1 MSSGG
6 SADHVHRGIWK
17 SLLLGL
23 AAIALVAALIASAL
37 AINGLLAAVPQA
49 PADLRP
55 DGRGETLPQSL
66 TLERFRLSEMRRT
79 LPWKSEDAPQSG
91 TDTAVF
97 ESLQRIAR
105 NLDSYVKNA
114 FPPAAPLPEATE
126 WSLAHVMKRLELK
139 DDAEVKFYLGTL
151 ESLSSQLASVAPEQ
165 ALLPVERRIDPNRV
179 LSWHAERVQRVLS
192 ALEQDNARLQ
202 RSYQQRVVEYAN
214 RQARA
219 LTYAGI
225 AAVAVFV
232 FISALFLFFI
242 IRIER
247 DLHTMALASVAT
259 VKQLNA

>member
-1 MSSGG
+1 MSSGA
-6 SADHVHRGIWK
+6 SADHVHRRVWK
-17 SLLLGL
+17 ILLLGV
-23 AAIALVAALIASAL
+23 AAIALVAALIAFAL
-37 AINGLLAAVPQA
+37 AINGLLTAVPQA
-49 PADLRP
+49 PADLKP
-55 DGRGETLPQSL
+55 DERGERLQQSL
-66 TLERFRLSEMRRT
+66 TLERYRLSEARRA
-79 LPWKSEDAPQSG
+79 LPWRSEDTPQSG
-91 TDTAVF
+91 SDVAVS

-105 NLDSYVKNA
+105 NLDSYVRNA
-114 FPPAAPLPEATE
+114 FPPATPVPEATD
-126 WSLAHVMKRLELK
+126 WSLNHVMKRLDLK
-139 DDAEVKFYLGTL
+139 EDAEVRFYLGTL
-151 ESLSSQLASVAPEQ
+151 ESLSSQLASAGPEQ

-192 ALEQDNARLQ
+192 MLEQDNARLQ

-219 LTYAGI
+219 LAYAGM
-225 AAVAVFV
+225 AAAGVFL